1 MSNRIGSGQHVGS
14 DAAVC
19 GREATRQAREAL
31 AGAPASFG
39 FLFASPDL
47 PLGEALRAARAAA
60 GTQQMIGCTTAGEVT
75 ERGLTHGGVAV
86 LLVSAPASVTE
97 IASVPGLKE
106 DPKRAAADLCRNF
119 RAAQGKA
126 HSKGL
131 PFSTTVVLADGLSG
145 VGEELVRQIVA
156 QTQAL
161 HQIVGGAAGDEGRFK
176 ATLVG
181 DVERAATDV
190 AAAAHLFGKA
200 PWGVGIGH
208 GLEATT
214 GKMTV
219 TRSKANVVF
228 EIDGR
233 PAFEAYKE
241 HARKRG
247 VSLTPSGAGEYLIA
261 NELGVMLGDRV
272 ARARAPLS
280 VGSDGSLTCAAGV
293 RQGSQVAILD
303 GVPEQMVAAAR
314 SAAEEAKAN
323 LQGTKPAGVLL
334 FDCVCRGLILKDQF
348 QKEIEAV
355 RSVMGD
361 VPVGGFLTYGE
372 IANYGG
378 SVEAWHNTTAV
389 CVAIPA

>member
-1 MSNRIGSGQHVGS
+1 MANRVGSGQHVGS
-14 DAAVC
+14 DAAVG
-19 GREATRQAREAL
+19 GREATRQARESL
-31 AGAPASFG
+31 GGGPASFG

-47 PLGEALRAARAAA
+47 PLAEALRAARSAA
-60 GTQQMIGCTTAGEVT
+60 GTQQIIGCTTAGEVT

-86 LLVSAPASVTE
+86 LLVGAPKGVSESATVS
-97 IASVPGLKE
+97 GLKE
-106 DPKRAAADLCRNF
+106 DPKRAAAELCRNF
-119 RAAQGKA
+119 GSAQGKA
-126 HSKGL
+126 RAKGL
-131 PFSTTVVLADGLSG
+131 AFSTTVVLADGLSG

-181 DVERAATDV
+181 DAERAAPDV
-190 AAAAHLFGKA
+190 AAAMHVFSDA

-214 GKMTV
+214 GKMAV
-219 TRSKANVVF
+219 TRAKGNVVY
-228 EIDGR
+228 ELDGR

-247 VSLTPSGAGEYLIA
+247 VTLTASAAGEYLIA
-261 NELGVMLGDRV
+261 NELGVMLGERV

-280 VGSDGSLTCAAGV
+280 VGTDGSLTCAAGV

-303 GVPEQMVAAAR
+303 GVPKNMVAAAR
-314 SAAEEAKAN
+314 AAAEEAKAN
-323 LQGTKPAGVLL
+323 LQGARPAGVLL
-334 FDCVCRGLILKDQF
+334 FDCVCRGLILKDEF
-348 QKEIEAV
+348 QKEVEAV

-389 CVAIPA
+389 CVAIPE

>member
-1 MSNRIGSGQHVGS
+1 MANRVGSGQHVGS

-19 GREATRQAREAL
+19 GREATRQAREGL
-31 AGAPASFG
+31 GGAAATFG
-39 FLFASPDL
+39 FVFASPDL
-47 PLGEALRAARAAA
+47 QLGEALRAARSAA
-60 GTQQMIGCTTAGEVT
+60 GTQQIIGCTTAGEVT
-75 ERGLTHGGVAV
+75 ERGLTHGGVSV
-86 LLVSAPASVTE
+86 LLVLAPKSVAESAT
-97 IASVPGLKE
+97 VPGLME
-106 DPKRAAADLCRNF
+106 DPKRAAAELCRNF
-119 RAAQGKA
+119 RAAQGRGY
-126 HSKGL
+126 SKGL
-131 PFSTTVVLADGLSG
+131 AFSTTVVLADGLSG
-145 VGEELVRQIVA
+145 VGEELVRQILA

-181 DVERAATDV
+181 DPERAASDV
-190 AAAAHLFGKA
+190 AAALHVFGAA

-214 GKMTV
+214 GKMSV
-219 TRSKANVVF
+219 TRSKENVVY
-228 EIDGR
+228 ELDGR
-233 PAFEAYKE
+233 PAFEVYKE

-247 VSLTPSGAGEYLIA
+247 IALTPSGAGEYLIA

-280 VGSDGSLTCAAGV
+280 VGADGSLTCAAGV

-303 GVPEQMVAAAR
+303 GVPKNMVAAAR
-314 SAAEEAKAN
+314 AAAEEAKAN
-323 LQGTKPAGVLL
+323 LQGAKPAGVLL
-334 FDCVCRGLILKDQF
+334 FDCVCRGMILKNEF
-348 QKEIEAV
+348 QKEIDAI

-389 CVAIPA
+389 CVAIPE

>member
-1 MSNRIGSGQHVGS
+1 MANRVGSGQHVGS
-14 DAAVC
+14 DASVC

-31 AGAPASFG
+31 GGAAATFG

-47 PLGEALRAARAAA
+47 PLGEALRAARSAA
-60 GTQQMIGCTTAGEVT
+60 GTQQIIGCTTAGELT

-86 LLVSAPASVTE
+86 LLVSAPKSVVET
-97 IASVPGLKE
+97 ATVPGLKE
-106 DPKRAAADLCRNF
+106 DPKRAAAELCRNF
-119 RAAQGKA
+119 AAAQAKSHG
-126 HSKGL
+126 KGL
-131 PFSTTVVLADGLSG
+131 AFSTTVVLADGLSG
-145 VGEELVRQIVA
+145 VGEELVRQMVA
-156 QTQAL
+156 HTKAL

-176 ATLVG
+176 ETLVG
-181 DVERAATDV
+181 DPERAGTDV
-190 AAAAHLFGKA
+190 SAAAHVFGA
-200 PWGVGIGH
+200 ASWGVGIGH

-214 GKMTV
+214 GKMAV
-219 TRSKANVVF
+219 TRAKGNVVF
-228 EIDGR
+228 ELDGR

-247 VSLTPSGAGEYLIA
+247 VTLTPTGAGEYLIA

-280 VGSDGSLTCAAGV
+280 VGADGSLTCAAV
-293 RQGSQVAILD
+293 LRQGSQVAILD
-303 GVPEQMVAAAR
+303 GVPKNMVAAAR

-323 LQGTKPAGVLL
+323 LQGAKPAGVVL

-348 QKEIEAV
+348 QQEIEAV

-361 VPVGGFLTYGE
+361 VPVAGFLTYGE

-389 CVAIPA
+389 CVAIPE

>member
-1 MSNRIGSGQHVGS
+1 MANRVGSGQHVGS
-14 DAAVC
+14 DAGVC

-31 AGAPASFG
+31 GGAAASFG

-47 PLGEALRAARAAA
+47 PLGEALRAARSAA
-60 GTQQMIGCTTAGEVT
+60 GTVQIIGCTTAGELT

-86 LLVSAPASVTE
+86 LLVSAPKSVVET
-97 IASVPGLKE
+97 ATVPGLKE
-106 DPKRAAADLCRNF
+106 DPKRAAAELCRNF
-119 RAAQGKA
+119 RTAQAKS
-126 HSKGL
+126 HTKGL
-131 PFSTTVVLADGLSG
+131 AFSTTVVLADGLSG
-145 VGEELVRQIVA
+145 VGEELVRQMVA
-156 QTQAL
+156 HTQAL

-181 DVERAATDV
+181 DPERAATDV
-190 AAAAHLFGKA
+190 AAATHVFGGA
-200 PWGVGIGH
+200 AWGVGIGH

-214 GKMTV
+214 GKMAV
-219 TRSKANVVF
+219 SRAKGNVVF
-228 EIDGR
+228 ELDGR
-233 PAFEAYKE
+233 PAFEVYKE

-247 VSLTPSGAGEYLIA
+247 VTLTPSGAGEYLIA

-280 VGSDGSLTCAAGV
+280 VGADGSLTCAAAV

-303 GVPEQMVAAAR
+303 GVPKNMVAAAR

-323 LQGTKPAGVLL
+323 LQGGKPAGVVL
-334 FDCVCRGLILKDQF
+334 FDCVCRGMILKDQF
-348 QKEIEAV
+348 QQEIEAV

-361 VPVGGFLTYGE
+361 VPVAGFLTYGE

-378 SVEAWHNTTAV
+378 AVEAWHNTTAV
-389 CVAIPA
+389 CVAIPE

>member
-1 MSNRIGSGQHVGS
+1 MRNRTGTGQHVGT
-14 DAAVC
+14 DAAVS
-19 GREATRQAREAL
+19 GREAARQAREGL
-31 AGAPASFG
+31 GGAPASFG

-47 PLGEALRAARAAA
+47 PLGDALRAARAAA
-60 GTQQMIGCTTAGEVT
+60 GTQQIIGCTTAGEVT

-86 LLVSAPASVTE
+86 LLVWAPQAVAET
-97 IASVPGLKE
+97 AAVAGLKE
-106 DPKRAAADLCRNF
+106 DPKRAAAALCRNF
-119 RAAQGKA
+119 RTAQGKA
-126 HSKGL
+126 HAKGL
-131 PFSTTVVLADGLSG
+131 AFSTTVVLADGLSG
-145 VGEELVRQIVA
+145 VGEELVRQILA

-181 DVERAATDV
+181 DGERAAPDV
-190 AAAAHLFGKA
+190 AAAAHVFGAA

-214 GKMTV
+214 GKMAV
-219 TRSKANVVF
+219 TKAKGNVVY
-228 EIDGR
+228 ELDGR

-247 VSLTPSGAGEYLIA
+247 VSLNLSGAGEYLIA

-280 VGSDGSLTCAAGV
+280 VGADGSLTCAAGV

-303 GVPEQMVAAAR
+303 GVPKNMVAAAR

-323 LQGTKPAGVLL
+323 LQGAKPAGVLL
-334 FDCVCRGLILKDQF
+334 FDCVCRGMILKDQF

-389 CVAIPA
+389 CVAIPQ

>member
-1 MSNRIGSGQHVGS
+1 MGNRVGSGQHVGS

-31 AGAPASFG
+31 GGAVASFG

-47 PLGEALRAARAAA
+47 PLGEALRAARSAA
-60 GTQQMIGCTTAGEVT
+60 GTERIIGCTTAGEVT
-75 ERGLTHGGVAV
+75 ERGLTHGGIAV
-86 LLVSAPASVTE
+86 LLVAAPRSVSE
-97 IASVPGLKE
+97 MAAVPGLKE
-106 DPKRAAADLCRNF
+106 DPKRAAAELCRNF

-126 HSKGL
+126 HTKGL
-131 PFSTTVVLADGLSG
+131 AFSTTVVLADGLSG
-145 VGEELVRQIVA
+145 VGEELVRQILA

-181 DVERAATDV
+181 NGERAAPDV
-190 AAAAHLFGKA
+190 AAAAHVFGAA

-214 GKMTV
+214 GKMAV
-219 TRSKANVVF
+219 TKATGNVVY
-228 EIDGR
+228 ELDGR

-241 HARKRG
+241 HAKKRG
-247 VSLTPSGAGEYLIA
+247 VALTPSGAGEYLIA

-280 VGSDGSLTCAAGV
+280 VGSDGSLTCAAGI

-303 GVPEQMVAAAR
+303 GVPQNMVAAAR

-323 LQGTKPAGVLL
+323 LQGAKPAGVLL
-334 FDCVCRGLILKDQF
+334 FDCVCRGMILKDKF

-389 CVAIPA
+389 CVAIPQ